1 MRRGGVLEILLAAG
15 GAALDRVEQ
24 RCWKW
29 LATSQGRTKG
39 VCKQREYANKGSM
52 GLEIARTALCVC
64 GFLVFQ
70 YTLTTFYFVLT
81 QTSTEQQLVSS
92 LTVFISVSTYRQS

>member
-1 MRRGGVLEILLAAG
+1 MLEILLAAG

-24 RCWKW
+24 R
-29 LATSQGRTKG
+29 
-39 VCKQREYANKGSM
+39 EYANKGNM

-70 YTLTTFYFVLT
+70 YTLTTFYFVLVR
-81 QTSTEQQLVSS
+81 TSTEQQLVSS
-92 LTVFISVSTYRQS
+92 LTVLISESTYGQS